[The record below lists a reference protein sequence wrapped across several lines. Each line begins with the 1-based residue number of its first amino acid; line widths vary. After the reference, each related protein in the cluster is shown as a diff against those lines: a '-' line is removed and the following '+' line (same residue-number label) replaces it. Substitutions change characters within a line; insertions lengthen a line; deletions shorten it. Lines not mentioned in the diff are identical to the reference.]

1 MIMKKLFCS
10 TMGLLALL
18 GLSISNAAAA
28 DTFSLDPAG
37 YVRDWVM
44 LAPIALP
51 EGGAL
56 ADLLLK
62 DQVKNEA
69 ALKPKEGD
77 TIKINN
83 KELVWKNVTTATN
96 FFDFNAIL
104 KSLNDQSA
112 GYMVTY
118 LECEQDIPEV
128 TMAVGS
134 NDQARIYFNGVD
146 IYAFTDARTLEL
158 DGDKGRV
165 TLKKGVNVIVFK
177 VLNQQN
183 SWQGAMRLTDKSGAP
198 LKGVKV
204 KLAP

>member
-1 MIMKKLFCS
+1 MIMKRLYCF
-10 TMGLLALL
+10 TLGLAALL

-28 DTFSLDPAG
+28 DTSSLDAEG

-51 EGGAL
+51 EGASTG
-56 ADLLLK
+56 DLLLRE
-62 DQVKNEA
+62 QVKNEA
-69 ALKPKEGD
+69 TLKPKEGD

-83 KELVWKNVTTATN
+83 KELVWKNVTTATK

-118 LECEQDIPEV
+118 LDCEEDIPEV
-128 TMAVGS
+128 TMTVGS

>member
-1 MIMKKLFCS
+1 VIMKKLFCF
-10 TMGLLALL
+10 TMGLVARLD
-18 GLSISNAAAA
+18 LSLSNASAA
-28 DTFSLDPAG
+28 DPSSLDPAG

-51 EGGAL
+51 EGAPIG
-56 ADLLLK
+56 DLLLRE
-62 DQVKNEA
+62 QVRNEA

-83 KELVWKNVTTATN
+83 KELVWKNVTTEKN

-118 LECEQDIPEV
+118 LECEQDIPDV
-128 TMAVGS
+128 TMTVGS

-165 TLKKGVNVIVFK
+165 TLKKGINVIVFK

-198 LKGVKV
+198 LKSVKV
-204 KLAP
+204 KQAP

>member
-1 MIMKKLFCS
+1 
-10 TMGLLALL
+10 MGLVARLD
-18 GLSISNAAAA
+18 LSLSNASAA
-28 DTFSLDPAG
+28 DPSSLDPAG

-51 EGGAL
+51 EGAPTG
-56 ADLLLK
+56 DLLLRE
-62 DQVKNEA
+62 QVRNEA

-83 KELVWKNVTTATN
+83 KELVWKNVTTEKN

-118 LECEQDIPEV
+118 LECEQDIPDV
-128 TMAVGS
+128 TMTVGS

-165 TLKKGVNVIVFK
+165 TLKKGINVIVFK

-198 LKGVKV
+198 LKSVKV
-204 KLAP
+204 KQAP

>member
-1 MIMKKLFCS
+1 MKRRFCS
-10 TMGLLALL
+10 AIRLLAIL
-18 GLSISNAAAA
+18 GLSVSSACAA
-28 DTFSLDPAG
+28 DTASLDPAG
-37 YVRDWVM
+37 YIRDWVM

-51 EGGAL
+51 EGAPTG
-56 ADLLLK
+56 DLLLRE
-62 DQVKNEA
+62 QVKNEA
-69 ALKPKEGD
+69 SLKPREGD
-77 TIKINN
+77 TIKING
-83 KELVWKNVTTATN
+83 KDLIWKNVTTATN

-104 KSLNDQSA
+104 KSINDQAA

-118 LECEQDIPEV
+118 LECEEDIPEV

-165 TLKKGVNVIVFK
+165 TLKKGVNAIVFK

-183 SWQGAMRLTDKSGAP
+183 SWQGAIRLTDKAGAP